1 MDYAHLGRTGL
12 KVSQISLG
20 TMNFGELTG
29 EAESFAI
36 MDEAI
41 EAGINFFDT
50 ADVYGGP
57 QSPDMVKGYGTSE
70 EIIGNWLAQDGS
82 RRDRIVLATKVY
94 QPMETGPNDKYLS
107 AYHIRR
113 ACEASLKRLKTDHID
128 LYQMHHIDRA
138 TPWEEIL
145 QAMEQL
151 IREGKITYVGS
162 SNFAGW
168 DIATAQCTATARNL
182 LGLVSEQSLYNLT
195 QRTIELEVIP
205 ALRHFGIGLIPW
217 SPIGM
222 GLLGGVLRKI
232 ETGRRATGGLQAQID
247 RFRPQ
252 LEAYEALCKELG
264 ETPSDVALAWLLHNP
279 AVTSVISGPRTV
291 EQLRQNLKAS
301 SVNLSR
307 EMLAKLDEIW
317 PGPGGEAPVAYAW

>member
-1 MDYAHLGRTGL
+1 MDYTHLGRTGL
-12 KVSQISLG
+12 RVSRVALG
-20 TMNFGELTG
+20 TMNFGELTD
-29 EAESFAI
+29 EPASFAI
-36 MDEAI
+36 MDTALDV
-41 EAGINFFDT
+41 GINFFDT

-57 QSPDMVKGYGTSE
+57 QSPDMAKGYGTSE
-70 EIIGNWLAQDGS
+70 EIIGNWLAQDTS

-107 AYHIRR
+107 AFHIRR

-138 TPWEEIL
+138 TPWEEIW

-162 SNFAGW
+162 SNLAGW
-168 DIATAQCTATARNL
+168 DIATAQMSANARHL
-182 LGLVSEQSLYNLT
+182 LGLASEQSLYNLT
-195 QRTIELEVIP
+195 ARTIELEVIP

-232 ETGRRATGGLQAQID
+232 ENGRRATPGLQARIEAL
-247 RFRPQ
+247 RPQ
-252 LEAYEALCKELG
+252 LEAWEALCDDIG

-291 EQLRQNLKAS
+291 EQLQQNLKAPS
-301 SVNLSR
+301 ISLSG
-307 EMLAKLDEIW
+307 EVLAKLDKIW
-317 PGPGGEAPVAYAW
+317 PGPGGEAPQAYAW